1 MSTCYYQKDY
11 LILVIEPCEA
21 GKYANKA
28 EVPGCHDCPEDYWS
42 DAGNS
47 LATCTECPA
56 GKGVDSGS
64 GTSESACTWSK
75 LI

>member
-1 MSTCYYQKDY
+1 M
-11 LILVIEPCEA
+11 IEPCEA
-21 GKYANKA
+21 GKYLD
-28 EVPGCHDCPEDYWS
+28 EETGCNDCPEDHWS

-75 LI
+75 LIELDYYLTHLSY